1 MQPMEEFSCFVWM
14 ALNNIPQLSSVK
26 LSLKFLI
33 NKSIS
38 IYDVKC
44 FDKFCQP
51 EEISGRSQR

>member
-1 MQPMEEFSCFVWM
+1 MEEFSCFVWM
-14 ALNNIPQLSSVK
+14 ALNNIPQLGIVK

-33 NKSIS
+33 NKGVS

-44 FDKFCQP
+44 FDKFCQS

>member
-1 MQPMEEFSCFVWM
+1 MEEFSCFVWM